1 MDSSACRRQGD
12 EQLLQLAG
20 PYAQEALT
28 NAILSLKN
36 TLDWMSGDTDLLA
49 VSAKILSEPGLV
61 YGDVS
66 KPQFGDDS
74 DEALKKR
81 DEEMRAAKKVQQ
93 HWVEASLIL
102 ILPLLFALYGV
113 LRWRLRLSA
122 RANVS
127 LA

>member
-1 MDSSACRRQGD
+1 
-12 EQLLQLAG
+12 
-20 PYAQEALT
+20 
-28 NAILSLKN
+28 
-36 TLDWMSGDTDLLA
+36 MSGDTDLLA

-93 HWVEASLIL
+93 HWVEATLIL

-113 LRWRLRLSA
+113 LRWRMRLSA